1 MNFKNRQ
8 IFLSRV
14 RRNIWR
20 AVSYLPFN
28 FLPHYSGNCLR
39 RILLVIFGA
48 KCGKGVT
55 VNNKV
60 IIYDP
65 QNLVLNDNVSI
76 GPGVNLYCVDK
87 IIIGS
92 HTVISQRAQLLT
104 ASHDYTTSDFPLVT
118 KPIIIGEYCW
128 ISQGVYVLPGVT
140 LSDNIVCAAAS
151 VINKSFNESCVVLG
165 GNPCKILKQFKF
177 VKVN

>member
-8 IFLSRV
+8 TFVNRA

-20 AVSYLPFN
+20 AISYLPFN
-28 FLPHYSGNCLR
+28 FLPRYTGNYLR
-39 RILLVIFGA
+39 RILLVLFGA
-48 KCGKGVT
+48 KFGKGVT

-65 QNLVLNDNVSI
+65 KNLVLNDNVSI

-92 HTVISQRAQLLT
+92 NTVISQHAQLLT
-104 ASHDYTTSDFPLVT
+104 ASHDYTSSDFALVT
-118 KPIIIGEYCW
+118 KPIVIGEFCW

-140 LSDNIVCAAAS
+140 LSDNVVCAASS
-151 VINKSFNESCVVLG
+151 VINKSFNESCIVLG
-165 GNPCKILKQFKF
+165 GNPCKIVKQFQF
-177 VKVN
+177 VKLN